1 MKSRRRKGAALT
13 SESASKSDDA
23 AAARW
28 LLTAGAVRTRA
39 QQLLARAERGD
50 SAHFVYRPEK
60 LKHTVQAVVDTIRD
74 NYPRLQIPFH
84 SRWRHFSAGGVDR
97 WSALP
102 SSPDPAERARQRI
115 DLAIVS
121 VLLDAGAGPA
131 WRYRAQDGN
140 TYSRSEGLGVASI
153 EMFAHGVFSAD
164 PTQPLRCDT
173 AALAAIDAGALARG
187 MQVTESNP
195 LAGLEGRAALL
206 RSLGLQLSS
215 APAHF
220 GNPGRVGNLF
230 DALRAKADHNVISA
244 PHILETVLAALG
256 PIWAGRHS
264 LAGCALGDTWRHAAF
279 PADDVGAGMVP
290 LHKLSQWLTYSLIE
304 PLQDAGLQVVDLD
317 GLTGLAEYRNGG
329 LMLDAGLLEL
339 REPALAQ
346 RMLEVSSEAV
356 VEWRSLTLALLDR
369 VAGGVREALQLDAH
383 QLPLARVLEGGT
395 WAAGRRLALARS
407 ADGAPPLQIVSDGTV
422 F

>member
-1 MKSRRRKGAALT
+1 MT
-13 SESASKSDDA
+13 SETEQ

-39 QQLLARAERGD
+39 QQLLARVERGD
-50 SAHFVYRPEK
+50 SAHFFYRPEK
-60 LKHTVQAVVDTIRD
+60 LGDTVQVVVDTIGK
-74 NYPRLQIPFH
+74 NYPRLEIPFH
-84 SRWRHFSAGGVDR
+84 SRWRHFSAGGIDR
-97 WSALP
+97 WAALAG
-102 SSPDPAERARQRI
+102 SPDPAERARQRI

-121 VLLDAGAGPA
+121 VLRDAGAGPA
-131 WRYRAQDGN
+131 WRYRALDGN

-153 EMFAHGVFSAD
+153 EMFAQATFSSD
-164 PTQPLRCDT
+164 PVQPLRCDA
-173 AALAAIDAGALARG
+173 AALAAIDAGVLARG

-195 LAGLEGRAALL
+195 LAGLGGRAALL
-206 RSLGLQLSS
+206 RSLGLQLSRDG
-215 APAHF
+215 AHF
-220 GNPGRVGNLF
+220 GAPGRVGNLF
-230 DALRAKADHNVISA
+230 DALRTRASDDAISA

-256 PIWAGRHS
+256 PIWSGRHS

-304 PLQDAGLQVVDLD
+304 PLQDAGLQVIDLD

-339 REPALAQ
+339 REAGLARQ
-346 RMLEVSSEAV
+346 LLEVSAEPV
-356 VEWRSLTLALLDR
+356 VEWRSLTVALLDR
-369 VAGGVREALQLDAH
+369 VAAGVREALHMNAR
-383 QLPLARVLEGGT
+383 QLPLACVLEGGT
-395 WAAGRRLALARS
+395 WAAGRRLALARRS
-407 ADGAPPLQIVSDGTV
+407 DGAPPLQIVSDGTV

>member
-1 MKSRRRKGAALT
+1 MT
-13 SESASKSDDA
+13 SETGAA

-39 QQLLARAERGD
+39 EQLLVRVERGD

-60 LKHTVQAVVDTIRD
+60 LGDTVQVVVETIRQ
-74 NYPRLQIPFH
+74 NYPRLDIPFH
-84 SRWRHFSAGGVDR
+84 SRWRHFAAGGVDR
-97 WSALP
+97 WAGLSGA
-102 SSPDPAERARQRI
+102 SDPAERARQRI

-121 VLLDAGAGPA
+121 VLLDAGAGPT

-153 EMFAHGVFSAD
+153 EMFEQGTFSSD
-164 PTQPLRCDT
+164 PAQPLRCDA
-173 AALAAIDAGALARG
+173 AALAAIDAGALGRG

-206 RSLGLQLSS
+206 RSLGLQLSRD
-215 APAHF
+215 AAHF
-220 GNPGRVGNLF
+220 GAPGRVGNLF
-230 DALRAKADHNVISA
+230 DALRTRASDDAIAA
-244 PHILETVLAALG
+244 PHILEAVLSALG
-256 PIWAGRHS
+256 PIWSGRHN

-279 PADDVGAGMVP
+279 AADDVGAGMVP

-304 PLQDAGLQVVDLD
+304 PLQDAGLQVIDLD

-339 REPALAQ
+339 REPKLAQ
-346 RMLEVSSEAV
+346 QLLEVSSEPV
-356 VEWRSLTLALLDR
+356 VEWRSLTVALLDR
-369 VAGGVREALQLDAH
+369 VAAGVREALHMHAR
-383 QLPLARVLEGGT
+383 QLPLACVLEGGT
-395 WAAGRRLALARS
+395 WAAGRRLALARRS
-407 ADGAPPLQIVSDGTV
+407 DGAPPLQIVSDGTV

>member
-1 MKSRRRKGAALT
+1 MERWRGSPTQDGAT
-13 SESASKSDDA
+13 

-39 QQLLARAERGD
+39 EQLLARVERGD

-60 LKHTVQAVVDTIRD
+60 LDHTIQVVVDTIRE
-74 NYPRLQIPFH
+74 NYPRLEIPFH
-84 SRWRHFSAGGVDR
+84 SRWRHFSVGGIDR
-97 WSALP
+97 WAALAG
-102 SSPDPAERARQRI
+102 SHDPAERARQRI

-131 WRYRAQDGN
+131 WRYRAEDGA

-164 PTQPLRCDT
+164 PSQPFRCDA

-187 MQVTESNP
+187 MQVTEANP
-195 LAGLEGRAALL
+195 LAGLDGRAALL
-206 RSLGLQLSS
+206 RSLGLRLSRD
-215 APAHF
+215 AAHF
-220 GNPGRVGNLF
+220 GDPGRVGNLL
-230 DALRAKADHNVISA
+230 DALRAKADHNVICA
-244 PHILETVLAALG
+244 RHILETMLAALG
-256 PIWAGRHS
+256 PIWAGRQS
-264 LAGCALGDTWRHAAF
+264 LAGFALGDTWRHVAF

-304 PLQDAGLQVVDLD
+304 PLQDAGVQVTELD

-329 LMLDAGLLEL
+329 LMLDAGLIEL

-346 RMLEVSSEAV
+346 QLLEVSAEPV
-356 VEWRSLTLALLDR
+356 VEWRSLTVALLDR
-369 VAGGVREALQLDAH
+369 VAAGVRQVLHMDAQ

-395 WAAGRRLALARS
+395 WAAGRRLALARRT
-407 ADGAPPLQIVSDGTV
+407 DGAPPLQIISDGTV